1 MAGYLY
7 SIRPVFV
14 IYFVQLDNDNL
25 YYARS
30 GPIPW
35 VFSYYFV
42 LFDIFVSCVF
52 LFLFFNFSFDEEL
65 VFYSQ
70 VQLISVRRSCKKKIG
85 HVTIRDAI
93 HDPSWNSEEK
103 RNNNTLSLS
112 LNDLTSSIKSERSSG
127 NWHPDLPCSS
137 VLTLPWLCP
146 LPWRIGLLLET
157 SDLKLF
163 MAANLRYQLV
173 NNTKLPCYTLPPT

>member
-25 YYARS
+25 YHAFSLLVLVQYPGYLVTIS
-30 GPIPW
+30 CFSISSYL
-35 VFSYYFV
+35 VFF
-42 LFDIFVSCVF
+42 LF

-85 HVTIRDAI
+85 NVTIRDAI
-93 HDPSWNSEEK
+93 HDPS
-103 RNNNTLSLS
+103 
-112 LNDLTSSIKSERSSG
+112 
-127 NWHPDLPCSS
+127 
-137 VLTLPWLCP
+137 
-146 LPWRIGLLLET
+146 
-157 SDLKLF
+157 
-163 MAANLRYQLV
+163 
-173 NNTKLPCYTLPPT
+173 